1 MIRAVPNITKLKQF
15 TLEKTLSNL
24 NLKVTLSASLSRERK
39 TTGRYTMKKIKA
51 GVIAALALVLSLT
64 LAACGG
70 GSDTIKIA
78 YQGPLSGGEAQT
90 GIDEQN
96 AVKFAIEL
104 YNATNPEK
112 KIELVSADDQGDGTV
127 AAGVAPGIAND
138 ESIVAVVGPA
148 YSGAT
153 IASLPYY
160 KEAGMPLISPSAT
173 KVSLTDPTVAGEFG
187 GPVFHRIPAT
197 DKIQGPAL
205 GKLAISGVAAPKVF
219 VVDDQTAYSVGLV
232 EYLLPSLPK
241 GALVGTD
248 STKNDTADFAPT
260 VAKIKSKGANVVIY
274 TGYYS
279 QAAVLVKQLRDGGYK
294 GIFAGGDGVLN
305 SEFAV
310 LGGAAAEGARLTG
323 ATVPLGELSADL
335 AAKFKE
341 SQGVEPGV
349 YAAESFD
356 AANIIIEA
364 IKAGNTTRETIMAF
378 IKSVSYVGVGGQAIS
393 FDANGDSTLGFIN
406 GFEVKAGKVVSTGA
420 VK

>member
-1 MIRAVPNITKLKQF
+1 MKQF

-39 TTGRYTMKKIKA
+39 TTGRYTMKKIQA

-173 KVSLTDPTVAGEFG
+173 KVSLTDPAAAGEFG

-232 EYLLPSLPK
+232 EYLVPSLPK

>member
-1 MIRAVPNITKLKQF
+1 MN
-15 TLEKTLSNL
+15 
-24 NLKVTLSASLSRERK
+24 
-39 TTGRYTMKKIKA
+39 KKIQG
-51 GVIAALALVLSLT
+51 GVIAALALALSFT
-64 LAACGG
+64 LSACGG

-90 GIDEQN
+90 GTDEQN

-112 KIELVSADDQGDGTV
+112 LIELVSADDQGDGTV

-138 ESIVAVVGPA
+138 EDIVAVVGPA

-173 KVSLTDPTVAGEFG
+173 KVSLTDPSVAGEFG

-205 GKLAISGVAAPKVF
+205 GKLAVQGVTAPKVF
-219 VVDDQTAYSVGLV
+219 VIDDQSAYSVGLV
-232 EYLLPSLPK
+232 EYLTPSLPA
-241 GALVGTD
+241 GSLVGTD

-260 VAKIKSKGANVVIY
+260 VAKVKSKGANVVIY

-279 QAAVLVKQLRDGGYK
+279 QAAVLVKQLRDGGYT

-305 SEFAV
+305 AEFAV
-310 LGGAAAEGARLTG
+310 LAGAAAEGARLTG
-323 ATVPLGELSADL
+323 ATVPLGDLSADL

-364 IKAGNTTRETIMAF
+364 IKAGNTTRESIMKF

-406 GFEVKAGKVVSTGA
+406 GFEVKAGKVASLGA

>member
-1 MIRAVPNITKLKQF
+1 MN
-15 TLEKTLSNL
+15 
-24 NLKVTLSASLSRERK
+24 
-39 TTGRYTMKKIKA
+39 KKIQG
-51 GVIAALALVLSLT
+51 GVIAALALALSFT
-64 LAACGG
+64 LSACGG

-90 GIDEQN
+90 GTDEQN

-104 YNATNPEK
+104 YNATNPERL
-112 KIELVSADDQGDGTV
+112 IELVSADDQGDGTV
-127 AAGVAPGIAND
+127 AAGVAPGIANN
-138 ESIVAVVGPA
+138 EEIVAVVGPA

-173 KVSLTDPTVAGEFG
+173 KVELTDPSVAGEFG

-219 VVDDQTAYSVGLV
+219 VIDDQSAYSVGLV
-232 EYLLPSLPK
+232 QYLTPSLPA
-241 GALVGTD
+241 GSLVGTD

-260 VAKIKSKGANVVIY
+260 VAKVKSKGANVVIY

-364 IKAGNTTRETIMAF
+364 IKNGNTTRESILKY

>member
-1 MIRAVPNITKLKQF
+1 MN
-15 TLEKTLSNL
+15 
-24 NLKVTLSASLSRERK
+24 
-39 TTGRYTMKKIKA
+39 KKILGGLA
-51 GVIAALALVLSLT
+51 AVVAVVIAVVVT
-64 LAACGG
+64 MGGG
-70 GSDTIKIA
+70 GSNTIKIA

-90 GIDEQN
+90 GTDEQN

-104 YNATNPEK
+104 YNATNPAQ

-138 ESIVAVVGPA
+138 KSIVAVVGPA

-173 KVSLTDPTVAGEFG
+173 RVSLTDPSVAGEFG

-205 GKLAISGVAAPKVF
+205 GKFAVQGIAAPKVF
-219 VVDDQTAYSVGLV
+219 IIDDQSAYSVGLV
-232 EYLLPSLPK
+232 EYLTPSLP
-241 GALVGTD
+241 ASVVVGSD
-248 STKNDTADFAPT
+248 STKNDTSDFAAT
-260 VAKIKSKGANVVIY
+260 VAKVKSKGANVVIY

-279 QAAVLVKQLRDGGYK
+279 QAAILVKQLRDGGYK

-310 LGGAAAEGARLTG
+310 LAGAAAEGARLTG
-323 ATVPLGELSADL
+323 ATVPLGELSPDL

-341 SQGVEPGV
+341 SLGVDPGV

-356 AANIIIEA
+356 AANIIIDA
-364 IKAGNTTRETIMAF
+364 IKAGNTTRETILAY
-378 IKSVSYVGVGGQAIS
+378 IKTVKFTGVGGDVIS

-420 VK
+420 IK

>member
-1 MIRAVPNITKLKQF
+1 
-15 TLEKTLSNL
+15 
-24 NLKVTLSASLSRERK
+24 
-39 TTGRYTMKKIKA
+39 MKKIQA
-51 GVIAALALVLSLT
+51 GVIAALALVLSFT
-64 LAACGG
+64 LSACGG

-104 YNATNPEK
+104 YNATNPEQ

-160 KEAGMPLISPSAT
+160 KEAGMPMISPSAT

-205 GKLAISGVAAPKVF
+205 GKLAVSGVASPKVF

-241 GALVGTD
+241 SSLVGTD

-279 QAAVLVKQLRDGGYK
+279 QAAVFVKQLRDGGYK

-310 LGGAAAEGARLTG
+310 LAGAAAEGARLTG

-364 IKAGNTTRETIMAF
+364 IKAGNTTRATILAY
-378 IKSVSYVGVGGQAIS
+378 IKTVKYVGVGGETIA

>member
-1 MIRAVPNITKLKQF
+1 LKQF

-24 NLKVTLSASLSRERK
+24 TLKVTLSASLSRERK
-39 TTGRYTMKKIKA
+39 TTGRYTMKKIQA

-173 KVSLTDPTVAGEFG
+173 KVSLTDPAAAGEFG

-232 EYLLPSLPK
+232 EYLLPSMPK

-279 QAAVLVKQLRDGGYK
+279 QAAILVKQLRDGGYK

-364 IKAGNTTRETIMAF
+364 IKAGNTTRETIMAY

>member
-1 MIRAVPNITKLKQF
+1 MKQF
-15 TLEKTLSNL
+15 TLAKTLFNL
-24 NLKVTLSASLSRERK
+24 TPEVTLSASLSRERLI
-39 TTGRYTMKKIKA
+39 TGRYTMKKIQA

-205 GKLAISGVAAPKVF
+205 GKLAIAGIAAPKVF

-232 EYLLPSLPK
+232 EYLVPSLPK

-364 IKAGNTTRETIMAF
+364 IKAGNTTRATIMAF

-406 GFEVKAGKVVSTGA
+406 GFEVKAGKVTSTGA

>member
-1 MIRAVPNITKLKQF
+1 
-15 TLEKTLSNL
+15 
-24 NLKVTLSASLSRERK
+24 
-39 TTGRYTMKKIKA
+39 MKKIQA
-51 GVIAALALVLSLT
+51 GVIAILALVLSFT
-64 LAACGG
+64 LSACGS
-70 GSDTIKIA
+70 GSNAIKIA

-104 YNATNPEK
+104 YNATNPEQ

-138 ESIVAVVGPA
+138 DSIVAVVGPA

-173 KVSLTDPTVAGEFG
+173 KVSLTDPAVEGEFG

-205 GKLAISGVAAPKVF
+205 GKLAISGVKSPKVF

-232 EYLLPSLPK
+232 EYLTPSLPK
-241 GALVGTD
+241 GSVVGTD

-260 VAKIKSKGANVVIY
+260 VAKIKAKGANVVIY

-279 QAAVLVKQLRDGGYK
+279 QAAVLVKQLRDAGYK

-310 LGGAAAEGARLTG
+310 LAGAAAEGARLTG

-364 IKAGNTTRETIMAF
+364 IKAGNTTRETILEYL
-378 IKSVSYVGVGGQAIS
+378 KTVSYVGVGGQAIS
-393 FDANGDSTLGFIN
+393 FDENGDSTLGFIN
-406 GFEVKAGKVVSTGA
+406 GFEVKAGKVASTGA

>member
-1 MIRAVPNITKLKQF
+1 MLTPGI
-15 TLEKTLSNL
+15 TLS
-24 NLKVTLSASLSRERK
+24 VSLSRDGF
-39 TTGRYTMKKIKA
+39 TTGRNTMKKIVIGVVA
-51 GVIAALALVLSLT
+51 VIALVFGYT
-64 LAACGG
+64 LFAGGG

-78 YQGPLSGGEAQT
+78 FQGPLSGGEAQT

-104 YNATNPEK
+104 YNATNPDQ

-127 AAGVAPGIAND
+127 AASVAPGIAND

-160 KEAGMPLISPSAT
+160 KEAGMPMISPSAT
-173 KVSLTDPTVAGEFG
+173 KVSLTDPAVAGEFG

-205 GKLAISGVAAPKVF
+205 GKLAVSGVASPKVF

-232 EYLLPSLPK
+232 EYLVPSLPK
-241 GALVGTD
+241 GSLVGTD

-260 VAKIKSKGANVVIY
+260 VAKIKAKGANVVIY

-279 QAAVLVKQLRDGGYK
+279 QAAVLVKQLRDAGYK

-310 LGGAAAEGARLTG
+310 LAGAAAEGARLTG

-364 IKAGNTTRETIMAF
+364 IKAGNTTRATILAY
-378 IKSVSYVGVGGQAIS
+378 IKTVKYVGVGGETIS

>member
-1 MIRAVPNITKLKQF
+1 LKQF

-24 NLKVTLSASLSRERK
+24 TLKVTLSASLSRERK
-39 TTGRYTMKKIKA
+39 TTGRYTMKKIQA
-51 GVIAALALVLSLT
+51 GVIAALALVLSFT

-232 EYLLPSLPK
+232 EYLVPSLPK

>member
-1 MIRAVPNITKLKQF
+1 MN
-15 TLEKTLSNL
+15 
-24 NLKVTLSASLSRERK
+24 
-39 TTGRYTMKKIKA
+39 KKIQG
-51 GVIAALALVLSLT
+51 GVIAALALALSFT
-64 LAACGG
+64 LSACGG

-90 GIDEQN
+90 GTDEQN

-104 YNATNPEK
+104 YNATNPDK
-112 KIELVSADDQGDGTV
+112 LIELVSADDQGDGTV

-138 ESIVAVVGPA
+138 EDIVAVVGPA

-173 KVSLTDPTVAGEFG
+173 KVSLTDPSVAGEFG

-205 GKLAISGVAAPKVF
+205 GKLAVQGVTAPKVF
-219 VVDDQTAYSVGLV
+219 VIDDQSAYSVGLV
-232 EYLLPSLPK
+232 EYLTPSLPA
-241 GALVGTD
+241 GSLVGTD

-260 VAKIKSKGANVVIY
+260 VAKVKSKGANVVIY

-279 QAAVLVKQLRDGGYK
+279 QAAVLVKQLRDGGYT

-305 SEFAV
+305 AEFAV
-310 LGGAAAEGARLTG
+310 LAGAAAEGARLTG
-323 ATVPLGELSADL
+323 ATVPLGDLSADL

-364 IKAGNTTRETIMAF
+364 IKAGNTTRESIMKF
-378 IKSVSYVGVGGQAIS
+378 IKTVSYVGVGGQAIS

-406 GFEVKAGKVVSTGA
+406 GFEVKAGKVTSLGA

>member
-1 MIRAVPNITKLKQF
+1 MN
-15 TLEKTLSNL
+15 
-24 NLKVTLSASLSRERK
+24 
-39 TTGRYTMKKIKA
+39 KKIQG
-51 GVIAALALVLSLT
+51 GVIAALALALSFT
-64 LAACGG
+64 LSACGG
-70 GSDTIKIA
+70 GSNTIKIA

-90 GIDEQN
+90 GTDEQN

-104 YNATNPEK
+104 YNATNPDK
-112 KIELVSADDQGDGTV
+112 LIELVSADDQGDGTV

-138 ESIVAVVGPA
+138 KDIVAVVGPA

-173 KVSLTDPTVAGEFG
+173 KVSLTDPSVAGEFG

-205 GKLAISGVAAPKVF
+205 GKLAISGIAAPKVF
-219 VVDDQTAYSVGLV
+219 VIDDQSAYSVGLV
-232 EYLLPSLPK
+232 EYLTPSLPA
-241 GALVGTD
+241 GSLVGTD
-248 STKNDTADFAPT
+248 STKNDTADFAAT
-260 VAKIKSKGANVVIY
+260 VAKVKSTGANVVIY

-364 IKAGNTTRETIMAF
+364 IKAGNTTRESIMKF

-406 GFEVKAGKVVSTGA
+406 GFEVKAGKVTSLGA

>member
-1 MIRAVPNITKLKQF
+1 LKQF

-39 TTGRYTMKKIKA
+39 TTGRYTMKKIQA

-232 EYLLPSLPK
+232 EYLVPSLPK

>member
-1 MIRAVPNITKLKQF
+1 MKQF

-39 TTGRYTMKKIKA
+39 TTGRYTMKKIQA

-173 KVSLTDPTVAGEFG
+173 KVSLTDPAAAGEFG

-205 GKLAISGVAAPKVF
+205 GKLAVSGVAAPKVF

-232 EYLLPSLPK
+232 EYLVPSLPK

>member
-1 MIRAVPNITKLKQF
+1 LKQF

-39 TTGRYTMKKIKA
+39 TTGRYTMKKIQA

-173 KVSLTDPTVAGEFG
+173 KVSLTDPAAAGEFG

-232 EYLLPSLPK
+232 EYLVPSLPK

-364 IKAGNTTRETIMAF
+364 IKAGNTTRETIMAY

>member
-1 MIRAVPNITKLKQF
+1 
-15 TLEKTLSNL
+15 
-24 NLKVTLSASLSRERK
+24 
-39 TTGRYTMKKIKA
+39 MKKIVIGVVA
-51 GVIAALALVLSLT
+51 VIALVFGYT
-64 LAACGG
+64 LFAGGG

-104 YNATNPEK
+104 YNATNPDK

-127 AAGVAPGIAND
+127 AASVAPGIAND

-160 KEAGMPLISPSAT
+160 KEAGMPMISPSAT
-173 KVSLTDPTVAGEFG
+173 KVSLTDPSVAGEFG

-205 GKLAISGVAAPKVF
+205 GKLALSGVASPKVF

-241 GALVGTD
+241 SSLVGTD

-279 QAAVLVKQLRDGGYK
+279 QAAVFVKQLRDGGYK

-310 LGGAAAEGARLTG
+310 LAGAAAEGARLTG

-364 IKAGNTTRETIMAF
+364 IKAGNTTRATILAY
-378 IKSVSYVGVGGQAIS
+378 IKTVKYVGVGGETIA

>member
-1 MIRAVPNITKLKQF
+1 
-15 TLEKTLSNL
+15 
-24 NLKVTLSASLSRERK
+24 
-39 TTGRYTMKKIKA
+39 MKKIQA

-232 EYLLPSLPK
+232 EYLVPSLPK

-364 IKAGNTTRETIMAF
+364 IKAGNTTRETIMAY

>member
-1 MIRAVPNITKLKQF
+1 MN
-15 TLEKTLSNL
+15 
-24 NLKVTLSASLSRERK
+24 
-39 TTGRYTMKKIKA
+39 KKIQG
-51 GVIAALALVLSLT
+51 GVIAALALALSFT
-64 LAACGG
+64 LSACGG

-90 GIDEQN
+90 GTDEQN

-104 YNATNPEK
+104 YNATNPDK
-112 KIELVSADDQGDGTV
+112 LIELVSADDQGDGTV

-138 ESIVAVVGPA
+138 EDIVAVVGPA

-173 KVSLTDPTVAGEFG
+173 RVSLTDPTVAGEFG

-205 GKLAISGVAAPKVF
+205 GKLAVAGIAAPKVF
-219 VVDDQTAYSVGLV
+219 VIDDQSAYSVGLV
-232 EYLLPSLPK
+232 EYLTPSLAA

-248 STKNDTADFAPT
+248 STKNDTADFAAT
-260 VAKIKSKGANVVIY
+260 VAKVKSTGANVVIY

-279 QAAVLVKQLRDGGYK
+279 QAAILVKQLRDGGYK

-364 IKAGNTTRETIMAF
+364 IKAGNTTRESILKF
-378 IKSVSYVGVGGQAIS
+378 IKTVSYVGVGGSAIS

-406 GFEVKAGKVVSTGA
+406 GFEVKSGKVVSTGA

>member
-1 MIRAVPNITKLKQF
+1 MY
-15 TLEKTLSNL
+15 EKT
-24 NLKVTLSASLSRERK
+24 
-39 TTGRYTMKKIKA
+39 GRHYMNKKIQG
-51 GVIAALALVLSLT
+51 GVIAALALALSFT
-64 LAACGG
+64 LSACGG

-90 GIDEQN
+90 GTDEQN

-104 YNATNPEK
+104 YNATNPERL
-112 KIELVSADDQGDGTV
+112 IELVSADDQGDGTV
-127 AAGVAPGIAND
+127 AAGVAPGIANN
-138 ESIVAVVGPA
+138 EEIVAVVGPA

-173 KVSLTDPTVAGEFG
+173 KVELTDPSVAGEFG

-219 VVDDQTAYSVGLV
+219 VIDDQSAYSVGLV
-232 EYLLPSLPK
+232 QYLTPSLPA
-241 GALVGTD
+241 GSLVGTD

-260 VAKIKSKGANVVIY
+260 VAKVKSKGANVVIY

-364 IKAGNTTRETIMAF
+364 IKNGNTTRESILKY

>member
-1 MIRAVPNITKLKQF
+1 LIRAVPNITKLKQF

-39 TTGRYTMKKIKA
+39 TTGRYTMKKIQA

-173 KVSLTDPTVAGEFG
+173 KVSLTDPAAAGEFG

-232 EYLLPSLPK
+232 EYLVPSLPK

-364 IKAGNTTRETIMAF
+364 IKAGNTTRETIMAY

>member
-1 MIRAVPNITKLKQF
+1 LKQF

-39 TTGRYTMKKIKA
+39 TTGRYTMKKIQA

-173 KVSLTDPTVAGEFG
+173 KVSLTDPAAAGEFG

-232 EYLLPSLPK
+232 EYLVPSLPK

>member
-1 MIRAVPNITKLKQF
+1 MKQF
-15 TLEKTLSNL
+15 TLGKTLSNL

-39 TTGRYTMKKIKA
+39 TTGRYTMKKIQA

-173 KVSLTDPTVAGEFG
+173 KVSLTDPAAAGEFG

-232 EYLLPSLPK
+232 EYLVPSLPK

>member
-1 MIRAVPNITKLKQF
+1 MKQF

-24 NLKVTLSASLSRERK
+24 TLKVTLSASLSRERK

-232 EYLLPSLPK
+232 EYLVPSLPK

-279 QAAVLVKQLRDGGYK
+279 QAAILVKQLRDGGYK

-364 IKAGNTTRETIMAF
+364 IKAGNTTRETIMAY

>member
-39 TTGRYTMKKIKA
+39 TTGRYTMKKIQA

-173 KVSLTDPTVAGEFG
+173 KVSLTDPAAAGEFG

-232 EYLLPSLPK
+232 EYLVPSLPK

>member
-1 MIRAVPNITKLKQF
+1 M
-15 TLEKTLSNL
+15 SNL
-24 NLKVTLSASLSRERK
+24 TLKVTLSASLSRERK
-39 TTGRYTMKKIKA
+39 TTGRYTMKKIQA

-232 EYLLPSLPK
+232 EYLVPSLPK

-364 IKAGNTTRETIMAF
+364 IKAGNTTRETIMAY

>member
-1 MIRAVPNITKLKQF
+1 MIRRVPNITKLKQF

-24 NLKVTLSASLSRERK
+24 TLKVTLSASLSRERK
-39 TTGRYTMKKIKA
+39 TTGRYTMKKIQA

-232 EYLLPSLPK
+232 EYLVPSLPK

-364 IKAGNTTRETIMAF
+364 IKAGNTTRATIMAY

>member
-1 MIRAVPNITKLKQF
+1 MN
-15 TLEKTLSNL
+15 
-24 NLKVTLSASLSRERK
+24 
-39 TTGRYTMKKIKA
+39 KKIQG
-51 GVIAALALVLSLT
+51 GVIAALALALSFT
-64 LAACGG
+64 LSACGG
-70 GSDTIKIA
+70 GSNTIKIA

-90 GIDEQN
+90 GTDEQN

-104 YNATNPEK
+104 YNATNPDK
-112 KIELVSADDQGDGTV
+112 LIELVSADDQGDGTV

-138 ESIVAVVGPA
+138 EDIVAVVGPA

-173 KVSLTDPTVAGEFG
+173 KVSLTDPSVAGEFG

-205 GKLAISGVAAPKVF
+205 GKLAISGIAAPKVF
-219 VVDDQTAYSVGLV
+219 VIDDQSAYSVGLV
-232 EYLLPSLPK
+232 EYLTPSLPA
-241 GALVGTD
+241 GSLVGTD
-248 STKNDTADFAPT
+248 STKNDTADFAAT
-260 VAKIKSKGANVVIY
+260 VAKVKSTGANVVIY

-364 IKAGNTTRETIMAF
+364 IKAGNTTRESILKF
-378 IKSVSYVGVGGQAIS
+378 IKTVSYVGVGGSAIS
-393 FDANGDSTLGFIN
+393 FDANGDSALGFIN
-406 GFEVKAGKVVSTGA
+406 GFEVKSGKVTSTGA